1 MTLIEKVF
9 SYALSN
15 TRGWSWVASY
25 PFAIYTRLSDAEG
38 LTMKVERGVL
48 ASGIKKKT
56 GVKILILYKMQYK
69 RKLLNRK
76 TVIFIYVDKR
86 CTLPGVYDN
95 SEPLCTQK
103 DIIEIYIYICKYLSV
118 YYKNI

>member
-1 MTLIEKVF
+1 
-9 SYALSN
+9 
-15 TRGWSWVASY
+15 
-25 PFAIYTRLSDAEG
+25 
-38 LTMKVERGVL
+38 MKVERGVL